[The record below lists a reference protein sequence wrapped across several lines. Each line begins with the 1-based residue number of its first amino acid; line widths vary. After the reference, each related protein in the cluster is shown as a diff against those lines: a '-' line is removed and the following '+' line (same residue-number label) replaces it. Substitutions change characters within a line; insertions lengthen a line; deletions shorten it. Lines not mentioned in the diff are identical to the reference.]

1 MEGTAMAMMRFEPA
15 TAMTQLQN
23 EINRMFGNMHD
34 AESSGATAE
43 WMPAVDIHEY
53 SDRFELLVDLP
64 GVDPK
69 AVEITLDNGVLTL
82 SGERH
87 DKNRVEGKND
97 SAPLQQRAE
106 RRLGRFHRR
115 FILPDTVDADRVKAT
130 GSEGVLAIS
139 IAKQPKAQPR
149 RITVNS

>member
-15 TAMTQLQN
+15 ATMAQLQQ

-43 WMPAVDIHEY
+43 WMPAVDIREY
-53 SDRFELLVDLP
+53 VDRFELLVDLP

-82 SGERH
+82 SGERQ
-87 DKNRVEGKND
+87 DKSPVDGKNE

-106 RRLGRFHRR
+106 RKLGRFHRR
-115 FILPDTVDADRVKAT
+115 FILPDTVDAEKVKAT

-149 RITVNS
+149 RISVNS

>member
-1 MEGTAMAMMRFEPA
+1 MEDPEMAIMRYEPA
-15 TAMTQLQN
+15 NAITQLQQ
-23 EINRMFGNMHD
+23 EINRVFGNLND

-43 WMPAVDIHEY
+43 WMPAVDIREY

-69 AVEITLDNGVLTL
+69 AVEITLDNGMLTL
-82 SGERH
+82 AGERR
-87 DKNRVEGKND
+87 DKAQLEGKNG
-97 SAPLQQRAE
+97 SAPQQQRSE

-115 FILPDTVDADRVKAT
+115 FMLPDTVDGEKVKAT
-130 GSEGVLAIS
+130 GSDGVLEIS
-139 IAKQPKAQPR
+139 IPKQPKAQPR